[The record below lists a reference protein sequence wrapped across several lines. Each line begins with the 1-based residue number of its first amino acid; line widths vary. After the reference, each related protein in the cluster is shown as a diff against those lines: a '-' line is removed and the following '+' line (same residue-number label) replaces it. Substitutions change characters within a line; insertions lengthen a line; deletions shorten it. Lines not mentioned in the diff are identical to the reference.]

1 MQSKARLAM
10 AMRCLQ
16 TGDRARLDDESN
28 SFRIMIAQKDFR
40 DSD

>member
-10 AMRCLQ
+10 AVRCLR
-16 TGDRARLDDESN
+16 TSDRARLDDESN